1 MATTGIDEFAE
12 ALVREVRDAAISM
25 CTTNLDPTANSVVAQ
40 RWRKASQSANREELL
55 KMIIADAVDGALFHL
70 LFAIDDEHMAL
81 SFRASGGE
89 VVDLAKDGS
98 SELAGWYMGS
108 DGWRAQ
114 YSKELYIDDFA
125 DLA

>member
-1 MATTGIDEFAE
+1 
-12 ALVREVRDAAISM
+12 
-25 CTTNLDPTANSVVAQ
+25 
-40 RWRKASQSANREELL
+40 
-55 KMIIADAVDGALFHL
+55 MIIADAVDGALFHL